1 MLLKKVQL
9 LLLFTFNH
17 LTKKET
23 KTMEK
28 PTIKSRL
35 QSALYNSII
44 SLPDNYPP
52 ASLAK
57 RLASAVMDEFLMDA
71 EEVNQE
77 GGLMVCNQ
85 PVEE

>member
-1 MLLKKVQL
+1 
-9 LLLFTFNH
+9 
-17 LTKKET
+17 
-23 KTMEK
+23 MEK

-44 SLPDNYPP
+44 SLPDNFPP
-52 ASLAK
+52 AMMAY

>member
-1 MLLKKVQL
+1 
-9 LLLFTFNH
+9 
-17 LTKKET
+17 
-23 KTMEK
+23 MEK

-57 RLASAVMDEFLMDA
+57 RLASAVMDEFLLEPED
-71 EEVNQE
+71 VDKE
-77 GGLMVCNQ
+77 GSLKVGELTYK
-85 PVEE
+85 E

>member
-1 MLLKKVQL
+1 
-9 LLLFTFNH
+9 
-17 LTKKET
+17 
-23 KTMEK
+23 MEK

-57 RLASAVMDEFLMDA
+57 RLASAVMDEFLLEFED
-71 EEVNQE
+71 VDKE
-77 GGLMVCNQ
+77 GSLKVGELTYK
-85 PVEE
+85 E

>member
-1 MLLKKVQL
+1 
-9 LLLFTFNH
+9 
-17 LTKKET
+17 
-23 KTMEK
+23 MEK

-57 RLASAVMDEFLMDA
+57 RLASAVMDEFLL
-71 EEVNQE
+71 EVEDVDKVGSLIVDNAYFDK
-77 GGLMVCNQ
+77 
-85 PVEE
+85 